1 MSLEF
6 FHNLTLLQCL
16 SVSAFITTV
25 SLFFCGIPICV
36 NIWKRRNTKD
46 ISAVPFLMGVL
57 GAVYWLR
64 YGLMKT
70 DYTMIAVNIFA
81 ATLMGLYLI
90 FYYFMTKKKLWISIE
105 ICAVIFLIS
114 LMLLL
119 VRIYRHDIFHPL
131 GFTCMTFNILNF
143 GAPLAG
149 LKVVLRQRSCETLPL
164 PMCIANLLVSSQ
176 WALYGVLVSDVYIIT
191 PNAIGM
197 LLAMIQIALFLIF
210 PMKQGRLSPVQRCF
224 NPSCCATAASFS
236 SDENEKLKKP
246 YIQEKNSLLSSNRES
261 VHVAVINEMKP
272 KKLWINSA
280 AKKSE
285 LVDSDL
291 SRSQS
296 EKQKDIEI
304 H

>member
-1 MSLEF
+1 MLTEF
-6 FHNLTLLQCL
+6 FRNLTLLKCL

-25 SLFFCGIPICV
+25 LLFFCGIPICV
-36 NIWKRRNTKD
+36 NIWKRRSTKD

-64 YGLMKT
+64 YGLMKM
-70 DYTMIAVNIFA
+70 DYTMIAVNVFA

-90 FYYFMTKKKLWISIE
+90 FYYFMTEKKLWISIE
-105 ICAVIFLIS
+105 VCAVIFLIS

-119 VRIYRHDIFHPL
+119 VQIYGRDIFHPL

-176 WALYGVLVSDVYIIT
+176 WALYGILT

-197 LLAMIQIALFLIF
+197 MLAMIQIALFLIF

-224 NPSCCATAASFS
+224 GPSCCAPASSSSS
-236 SDENEKLKKP
+236 SDENEKLKNP
-246 YIQEKNSLLSSNRES
+246 YIQEKNSLLISNRES
-261 VHVAVINEMKP
+261 VHVAVIDEMK
-272 KKLWINSA
+272 S
-280 AKKSE
+280 KKSWVSHATNRNE
-285 LVDSDL
+285 LMG
-291 SRSQS
+291 S
-296 EKQKDIEI
+296 ELNKNESEGQNDIETN
-304 H
+304 

>member
-1 MSLEF
+1 MFTEF
-6 FHNLTLLQCL
+6 FRNLTLLKCL

-36 NIWKRRNTKD
+36 NIWKRRSTKD

-64 YGLMKT
+64 YGLMKM
-70 DYTMIAVNIFA
+70 DYTMIAVNVFA
-81 ATLMGLYLI
+81 AILMGIYLI

-105 ICAVIFLIS
+105 VCAVIFLIS

-119 VRIYRHDIFHPL
+119 VQIFGHDIFHPL

-149 LKVVLRQRSCETLPL
+149 LKVVLRQRNCETLPL

-176 WALYGVLVSDVYIIT
+176 WALYGVFVSDVYIIT

-210 PMKQGRLSPVQRCF
+210 PMKQGRLSPIQRCF
-224 NPSCCATAASFS
+224 NPSCCAAAASSSS
-236 SDENEKLKKP
+236 SDDNGSHFQSKLLHYLNP
-246 YIQEKNSLLSSNRES
+246 SHSLLQITNRES
-261 VHVAVINEMKP
+261 ILDTWQHLS
-272 KKLWINSA
+272 KL
-280 AKKSE
+280 
-285 LVDSDL
+285 L
-291 SRSQS
+291 SWLPS
-296 EKQKDIEI
+296 
-304 H
+304 

>member
-1 MSLEF
+1 MFSEF

-36 NIWKRRNTKD
+36 SIWKRQSTKD

-64 YGLMKT
+64 YGLMKM
-70 DYTMIAVNIFA
+70 DYTMIAVNVFA
-81 ATLMGLYLI
+81 ATLMSLYLI

-105 ICAVIFLIS
+105 VCAVIFLIS

-119 VRIYRHDIFHPL
+119 VQIYEHDIFHPL

-164 PMCIANLLVSSQ
+164 PMCIANLFVSSQ
-176 WALYGVLVSDVYIIT
+176 WALYGLLVSDVYIIT

-197 LLAMIQIALFLIF
+197 LLAMIQIGLFLIF

-224 NPSCCATAASFS
+224 NPSCCAMAASSFS
-236 SDENEKLKKP
+236 SEENGSHFESKLLWCL
-246 YIQEKNSLLSSNRES
+246 NSYALL
-261 VHVAVINEMKP
+261 
-272 KKLWINSA
+272 
-280 AKKSE
+280 
-285 LVDSDL
+285 
-291 SRSQS
+291 
-296 EKQKDIEI
+296 
-304 H
+304 

>member
-6 FHNLTLLQCL
+6 LHNLTLLQCL

-64 YGLMKT
+64 YGLMKM

-197 LLAMIQIALFLIF
+197 LLALIQIALFLIF
-210 PMKQGRLSPVQRCF
+210 PMKQGRLSPVQQCF
-224 NPSCCATAASFS
+224 NPCCATAASFS
-236 SDENEKLKKP
+236 SDEN
-246 YIQEKNSLLSSNRES
+246 
-261 VHVAVINEMKP
+261 VINEMKP
-272 KKLWINSA
+272 KKSWINSA
-280 AKKSE
+280 TKKSE
-285 LVDSDL
+285 LVDSEL

-296 EKQKDIEI
+296 KKQKDIETD
-304 H
+304 

>member
-1 MSLEF
+1 MFTEF
-6 FHNLTLLQCL
+6 LRNLTLLKCL

-36 NIWKRRNTKD
+36 NIWKRRSTKD
-46 ISAVPFLMGVL
+46 ISVVPFLMGVV
-57 GAVYWLR
+57 GAIYWLR
-64 YGLMKT
+64 YGLMKM

-90 FYYFMTKKKLWISIE
+90 FYYFMTKKKFWISIE
-105 ICAVIFLIS
+105 VCAVIFLIS
-114 LMLLL
+114 VMLLL
-119 VRIYRHDIFHPL
+119 VQIFGHDIFHPL

-197 LLAMIQIALFLIF
+197 LLAIIQIALFLIF
-210 PMKQGRLSPVQRCF
+210 PMKQGRLSPIQRCF
-224 NPSCCATAASFS
+224 NPSCCAAAASFS
-236 SDENEKLKKP
+236 SSDEN
-246 YIQEKNSLLSSNRES
+246 
-261 VHVAVINEMKP
+261 VIDEMKP
-272 KKLWINSA
+272 EKSWISNA
-280 AKKSE
+280 TEKNGPIASE
-285 LVDSDL
+285 LTSEL
-291 SRSQS
+291 IENES
-296 EKQKDIEI
+296 EKQQDIETN
-304 H
+304 

>member
-236 SDENEKLKKP
+236 SDEN
-246 YIQEKNSLLSSNRES
+246 
-261 VHVAVINEMKP
+261 VINEMKP

>member
-236 SDENEKLKKP
+236 SDEN
-246 YIQEKNSLLSSNRES
+246 
-261 VHVAVINEMKP
+261 VINEMKP
-272 KKLWINSA
+272 KKSWINSA

-285 LVDSDL
+285 LVDSGL
-291 SRSQS
+291 SRSQRPYCNS
-296 EKQKDIEI
+296 HMADFI
-304 H
+304 HN